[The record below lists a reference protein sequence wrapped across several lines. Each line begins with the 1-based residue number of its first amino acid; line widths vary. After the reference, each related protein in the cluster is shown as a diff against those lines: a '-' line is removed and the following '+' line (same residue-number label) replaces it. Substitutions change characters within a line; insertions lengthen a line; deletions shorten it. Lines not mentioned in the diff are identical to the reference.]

1 MVRIWAK
8 SNTSPPPILLP
19 SPHPL
24 RSSKSTM
31 LPLSFAMDLLSR
43 LSILQYSPSVMR
55 LKDRFG
61 DDYLK
66 ACIKEVTTGEE
77 ERVDVKKCLR
87 LLYEEAFRM

>member
-1 MVRIWAK
+1 M
-8 SNTSPPPILLP
+8 
-19 SPHPL
+19 
-24 RSSKSTM
+24 
-31 LPLSFAMDLLSR
+31 
-43 LSILQYSPSVMR
+43 
-55 LKDRFG
+55 KDRFG